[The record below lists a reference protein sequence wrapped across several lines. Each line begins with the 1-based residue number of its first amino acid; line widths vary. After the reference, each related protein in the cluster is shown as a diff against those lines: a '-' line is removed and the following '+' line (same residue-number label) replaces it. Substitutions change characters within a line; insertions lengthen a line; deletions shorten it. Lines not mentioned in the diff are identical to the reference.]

1 MTQPTKYLA
10 LDVSKNRV
18 GFAVNLGGL
27 VFGRGSFE
35 RRKHVR
41 DLQTVL
47 DKLKEQQA
55 HALVLGLPLR
65 TDGQPSVS
73 AQRVRSF
80 GFDLVRLGAQVYY
93 QDERFSTRRARELGA
108 PDLDEAAA
116 VEILTLFL
124 QRAGGNING

>member
-1 MTQPTKYLA
+1 MTQQTKYLA
-10 LDVSKNRV
+10 LDVSKSRV
-18 GFAVNLGGL
+18 GFAVNLGAL

-35 RRKHVR
+35 RRKHAK
-41 DLQTVL
+41 DIAAVL
-47 DKLKEQQA
+47 DKLKEENA

-65 TDGQPSVS
+65 TDGQPSAS

-80 GFDLVRLGAQVYY
+80 GFDLVRAGAQVYY

-108 PDLDEAAA
+108 SDLDEAAA

-124 QRAGGNING
+124 QKAGGA